1 MKAQVLP
8 SASQAR
14 ALLAWAE
21 RELKS
26 VSDSA
31 RLDAELLL
39 AASAGIARAALIAH
53 PERFVGETEAR
64 RLAAAVARR
73 SRGEPLAYITGRR
86 EFYSIDLAVDASVLV
101 PRPETELLVEHALV
115 SLPAGKPR
123 VLDLG
128 TGSGAIALAIKRE
141 RPGCEVTGVDVSA
154 AAIQVAR
161 ANAARLGLDV
171 RFLESD
177 WFAALAG
184 ERFDAIVANP
194 PYVASADPAFA
205 ALAHEPRGA
214 LDGGPD
220 GLDAYR
226 KIFVRAGAHLETRG
240 VLLVEHGADQRDLLT
255 AMAPTAGFRVA
266 AIVDDLAGLPRLLVL
281 ESRS

>member
-1 MKAQVLP
+1 MSTAALP
-8 SASQAR
+8 PASQAR
-14 ALLAWAE
+14 ALLNWAE
-21 RELKS
+21 RELRG

-39 AASAGIARAALIAH
+39 ADSAGVTRATLIAH
-53 PERFVGETEAR
+53 PERVVGATEAQ
-64 RLAAAVARR
+64 RLAVAVSRR
-73 SRGEPLAYITGRR
+73 AQGEPLAYITGRR

-115 SLPAGKPR
+115 GLPTGRAR

-141 RPGCEVTGVDVSA
+141 RPVCDVVGVDVSA
-154 AAIQVAR
+154 AAIAVAR
-161 ANAARLGLDV
+161 GNASRLGLDV
-171 RFLESD
+171 RFVESD
-177 WFAALAG
+177 WFAALDG

-205 ALAHEPRGA
+205 ALAHEPRAA
-214 LDGGPD
+214 LDGGAD

-226 KIFVRAGAHLETRG
+226 AILAAAPAHLEAG
-240 VLLVEHGADQRDLLT
+240 GALLVEHGADQRRALT
-255 AMAPTAGFRVA
+255 AMAPGAGLAVA

-281 ESRS
+281 VARE